1 MANRHNFK
9 LNCSSKVDIKE
20 RKNSYYNLYTI
31 IIHNKYY
38 YKILNIFTYI
48 FFTDQ
53 RKPIRQRVPTA
64 TYQ

>member
-9 LNCSSKVDIKE
+9 LNCSSKVDIKVH
-20 RKNSYYNLYTI
+20 KNSYYNQYTI
-31 IIHNKYY
+31 IIYNKYY

-48 FFTDQ
+48 FYTDQ
-53 RKPIRQRVPTA
+53 RKPIWQRVPTA